1 MTEKEAP
8 TGGSNEESDSLP
20 QHGLT
25 PEEVIQRAFGEGQPA
40 SCPHCGTLI
49 TGFALVGYDGQV
61 ICPNCG
67 SNVSHEHRAER

>member
-1 MTEKEAP
+1 VAEEEST
-8 TGGSNEESDSLP
+8 TGGSNGQSDSLP

-25 PEEVIQRAFGEGQPA
+25 PEEVIQRAFGVGEPA
-40 SCPHCGTLI
+40 ACPQCGTLI

-67 SNVSHEHRAER
+67 SNVSHEHRS